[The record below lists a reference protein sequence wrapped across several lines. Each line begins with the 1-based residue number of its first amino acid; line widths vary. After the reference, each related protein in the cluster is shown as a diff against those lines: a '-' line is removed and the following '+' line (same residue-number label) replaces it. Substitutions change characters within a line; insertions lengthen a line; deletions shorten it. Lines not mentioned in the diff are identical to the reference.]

1 MLTETLARQFAAD
14 WIQAWN
20 SHDLDAIMS
29 HYADD
34 VVLTSPAAAK
44 LLADPTGIVQGKERV
59 REYFRRGLEAFPQ
72 LRFSLIDVFGG
83 VSSVVLCFENQR
95 GTRTAEFM
103 ELDPQGRVIRVVANY
118 SAG

>member
-1 MLTETLARQFAAD
+1 MLTETFARQFAAD
-14 WIQAWN
+14 WIHAWN
-20 SHDLDAIMS
+20 SHELEAIMS
-29 HYADD
+29 HYAED

-44 LLADPTGIVQGKERV
+44 LLGEPSGLVQGKEDV

-72 LRFSLIDVFGG
+72 LKFSLVDVFWG

-103 ELDPQGRVIRVVANY
+103 EIDAEKLIMRVIANY
-118 SAG
+118 NG

>member
-1 MLTETLARQFAAD
+1 MLTETFARQFAAD

-20 SHDLDAIMS
+20 SHDLDAIIS

-34 VVLTSPAAAK
+34 VALISPAAAK
-44 LLADPTGIVQGKERV
+44 LLGDPSGQVSGKDNV
-59 REYFRRGLEAFPQ
+59 RAYFRRGLEAFPQ
-72 LRFSLIDVFGG
+72 LKFSLVDVFWG

-103 ELDPQGRVIRVVANY
+103 ELNPAGKVMQVVANY
-118 SAG
+118 NG